1 MAAKALS
8 AKHKRFVA
16 EYLKDLNATQA
27 YIRAGYS
34 AKGASQGAERLLR
47 NVEVRTAIEA
57 GQAKLADKLELTAE
71 AVLRNLEAART
82 LAMGEGQCSA
92 AIRACELQGKHIGM
106 FVERNET
113 TIIGETIDRPP
124 QETREE
130 WIARRQKELS
140 ATSAVQGRAD

>member
-34 AKGASQGAERLLR
+34 AKGADVSASRLLGKAS
-47 NVEVRTAIEA
+47 VREAIAA
-57 GQAKLADKLELTAE
+57 GQAKLSEKLEITAE
-71 AVLRNLEAART
+71 KVLRDIEDTRRN
-82 LAMGEGQCSA
+82 AMATMEWGPA
-92 AIRACELQGKHIGM
+92 LRASELQGKHIGM

-124 QETREE
+124 PETREE